1 MMVGELFN
9 ASDLDY
15 QQGMFKLTMKS
26 NATMCMAPHFDLN
39 LLTKMWHLV
48 TTF

>member
-1 MMVGELFN
+1 MQELLN
-9 ASDLDY
+9 ATNLDY
-15 QQGMFKLTMKS
+15 QQDMFKLTMKS
-26 NATMCMAPHFDLN
+26 NVVACMVPPCDIN